1 MCSNVF
7 SVDLW
12 NVLYKAVWLYCWARY
27 FCFLKS
33 GRSQVY
39 LTMLKIVSLL
49 LNFWLHKKKINY
61 AFSFCGFMSFP
72 NLGVSPTLSLQIL
85 LVFYDLCSLSGILIR
100 WRLDLILSSK
110 FLNFSFT
117 SSSIL
122 FLCAAFWVTPHMY
135 IYVNSFS
142 LELCLIKSVAH
153 LYLFLFIIFI

>member
-1 MCSNVF
+1 MCSKIV

-12 NVLYKAVWLYCWARY
+12 NVLNHMAVLLGWILL
-27 FCFLKS
+27 FLKS
-33 GRSQVY
+33 GLSQ
-39 LTMLKIVSLL
+39 MLKIVSLL
-49 LNFWLHKKKINY
+49 LKFWLHKKKINY
-61 AFSFCGFMSFP
+61 AFSFCAFMSFP

-110 FLNFSFT
+110 FLNFPFT

-122 FLCAAFWVTPHMY
+122 FLCAAFWVTPQMY